1 MAPRLATTTIEQVG
15 DMWRVCADGICKE
28 HQQEWQAKVFYHQMI
43 SNPTVHADAG
53 CQREC
58 QDG

>member
-1 MAPRLATTTIEQVG
+1 MAPRLEVATIEQVG
-15 DMWRVCADGICKE
+15 DMWRVCADGICRE
-28 HQQEWQAKVFYHQMI
+28 HQQEWQAKVFYHQMT
-43 SNPTVHADAG
+43 NKPTVHADAG

>member
-1 MAPRLATTTIEQVG
+1 MAPRLATTTIEHIG
-15 DMWRVCADGICKE
+15 SIWRVCANGICKE

-43 SNPTVHADAG
+43 SNPTVHADA
-53 CQREC
+53 QHEC

>member
-1 MAPRLATTTIEQVG
+1 MAPRLEAATIEQVG
-15 DMWRVCADGICKE
+15 DMWRVCADGICRE

-43 SNPTVHADAG
+43 SNPTVHADD
-53 CQREC
+53 QHEC